1 MGGGSASGVRVVGVW
16 IRCLGGVVNSAG
28 VPLFLSLF
36 LLLPVVMSVA
46 RRLLSFGNDMCL
58 VVGGKL
64 VLTGLGVMLSLLL
77 VPVGS
82 FVGELVRLRLAMV
95 VRLCLFFFIVS
106 FLLSYFRY

>member
-16 IRCLGGVVNSAG
+16 IRCLGGVVKSAG

-36 LLLPVVMSVA
+36 LLLSVVLSVA
-46 RRLLSFGNDMCL
+46 RRLLLSGNDTCL

-64 VLTGLGVMLSLLL
+64 VLTGLGAVLSLLL

-82 FVGELVRLRLAMV
+82 FSGASVRLRLAMV